1 MNRQDRIDEAL
12 ESFAQ
17 AYYDEP
23 LPPGPY
29 LVVRTAFHGGG
40 EVSRH
45 KALDRA
51 AMALLRYRAGECSCG
66 CAEIVPASEYDEL
79 PHANESHNPYGAAR
93 P

>member
-1 MNRQDRIDEAL
+1 MNRQDRINDAL
-12 ESFAQ
+12 ETFAQ
-17 AYYDEP
+17 AYYDKP

-45 KALDRA
+45 KSLGRA
-51 AMALLRYRAGECSCG
+51 AMALLRYQAGACSCG
-66 CAEIVPASEYDEL
+66 CAEIVPEGEYGEL
-79 PHANESHNPYGAAR
+79 PHASDSHNPFGAAR